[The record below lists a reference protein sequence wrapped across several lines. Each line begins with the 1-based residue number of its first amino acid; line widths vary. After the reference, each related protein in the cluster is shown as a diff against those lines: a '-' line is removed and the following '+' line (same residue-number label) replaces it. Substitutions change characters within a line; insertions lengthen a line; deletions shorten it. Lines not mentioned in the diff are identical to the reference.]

1 MSPKYCALLVAIA
14 ISAMASHVDAGTL
27 YTIRDDN
34 NRLTSIDTNTLVFT
48 DIGSTGI
55 FSGDFG
61 GLAYKAA
68 TDTLYWIPGRDNNN
82 LYTLNRSTG
91 TATLV
96 GSHGIPDLFGLEY
109 VAATDT
115 LYATQ
120 FSGGSGLFTLDQSN
134 GTATTITSAMSN
146 GISGLAYDTTRAMLV
161 GVQIGFADTALYDIN
176 PTNGAQTLLF
186 DGGSLNASGLAYD
199 PDLDT
204 FWAID
209 WSSDLYRFDPQ
220 AGYALTTI
228 LDTDTFPYDGLAYVG
243 TFSVP
248 GPATLALIGMG
259 LAGLA
264 LSRRKRAA

>member
-1 MSPKYCALLVAIA
+1 MSLKDCALLVAIA
-14 ISAMASHVDAGTL
+14 SAVIGSHVHAGTL

-34 NRLTSIDTNTLVFT
+34 NRLISIDTNTLVFT

-68 TDTLYWIPGRDNNN
+68 TDTLYWIPGRENDN

-120 FSGGSGLFTLDQSN
+120 SPGASGFFTLDQSN

-146 GISGLAYDTTRAMLV
+146 PIGGLAYDTTRDMLV
-161 GVQIGFADTALYDIN
+161 GVRNGFANTALYDIN
-176 PTNGAQTLLF
+176 PSTGAQTLLF
-186 DGGSLNASGLAYD
+186 DGGSNNDSGLAYD

-204 FWAID
+204 FWDID
-209 WSSDLYRFDPQ
+209 WSGDLYRFDPK
-220 AGYALTTI
+220 AGYAQI
-228 LDTDTFPYDGLAYVG
+228 LILHTDTPYDGLAYVG

-248 GPATLALIGMG
+248 EPATLALIGMG
-259 LAGLA
+259 LAGLGF
-264 LSRRKRAA
+264 SRRKRS